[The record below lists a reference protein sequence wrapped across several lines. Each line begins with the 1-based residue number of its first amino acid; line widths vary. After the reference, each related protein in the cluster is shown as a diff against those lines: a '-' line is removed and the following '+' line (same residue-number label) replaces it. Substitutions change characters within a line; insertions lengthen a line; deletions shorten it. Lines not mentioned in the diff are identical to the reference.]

1 MNTPTIYVRLSC
13 LLGDSD
19 RADDEGPPWADNDP
33 INPECEDDQQ
43 EN

>member
-19 RADDEGPPWADNDP
+19 RADDEGPWADNDP